1 MKSFLVIGLG
11 RFGASVA
18 QELSALGQEV
28 LALDI
33 DAENVQYISDQVTQ
47 AIQGDAQDEAVLR
60 SVGARNFD
68 CCVVAVG
75 ADMEASIL
83 ITVMLKELGAQY
95 IVAKAIAPIHARV
108 LERVGADRVVLPEI
122 EMGQRL
128 AQRLARTN
136 VVDYIG
142 VSDDFSILE
151 TTLDLNQW
159 FAFKPVLPVD
169 RLSNINYGQ
178 RNDDDSPTKI
188 LALKG
193 IGNGFSNILYFR
205 RKAGEWELYKFE
217 DTSI

>member
-11 RFGASVA
+11 RFGAAVA

-33 DAENVQYISDQVTQ
+33 DAENVQHISDQVTQ

-83 ITVMLKELGAQY
+83 ITVMLKEMGAKY
-95 IVAKAIAPIHARV
+95 IVAKAMTPIHARV

-122 EMGQRL
+122 DMGQRL

-142 VSDDFSILE
+142 VSDEFSIVEIHPPRSWVGNSLGKLGVRAKHQINVLAIRHGE
-151 TTLDLNQW
+151 GGQVDVNPQPDKVIGTDDLLIVIGTNEQ
-159 FAFKPVLPVD
+159 VNSVVE
-169 RLSNINYGQ
+169 LS
-178 RNDDDSPTKI
+178 
-188 LALKG
+188 
-193 IGNGFSNILYFR
+193 
-205 RKAGEWELYKFE
+205 
-217 DTSI
+217 

>member
-11 RFGASVA
+11 RFGAAGA

-28 LALDI
+28 RALDI
-33 DAENVQYISDQVTQ
+33 DAENVQHISDQVTQ

-83 ITVMLKELGAQY
+83 ITVMLKEMGAKY
-95 IVAKAIAPIHARV
+95 IVAKAMTPIHARV

-122 EMGQRL
+122 DMGQRL

-142 VSDDFSILE
+142 VSDEFSIVEIHPPRSWVGNSLGKLGVRAKHQINVLAIRHGE
-151 TTLDLNQW
+151 GGQVDVTPQPDKVIGPDDLLI
-159 FAFKPVLPVD
+159 V
-169 RLSNINYGQ
+169 
-178 RNDDDSPTKI
+178 
-188 LALKG
+188 
-193 IGNGFSNILYFR
+193 IGTNEQVNSVV
-205 RKAGEWELYKFE
+205 ELN
-217 DTSI
+217 

>member
-18 QELSALGQEV
+18 RELSALGQEV
-28 LALDI
+28 LVLDE
-33 DAENVQYISDQVTQ
+33 DADHVQRIADDVTQ

-83 ITVMLKELGAQY
+83 ITVTLKDLGAKY
-95 IVAKAIAPIHARV
+95 VVAKAMSPVHARV
-108 LERVGADRVVLPEI
+108 LERVGADRVVLPES

-151 TTLDLNQW
+151 IHAPKSWIGHTLGQLNIR
-159 FAFKPVLPVD
+159 ARYLINVLAIRHGEGGHVD
-169 RLSNINYGQ
+169 VTPAVDQVIGP
-178 RNDDDSPTKI
+178 DDVLI
-188 LALKG
+188 V
-193 IGNGFSNILYFR
+193 IGTNENVN
-205 RKAGEWELYKFE
+205 KVVEL
-217 DTSI
+217 T

>member
-151 TTLDLNQW
+151 IHTPKSWIGHSLRELNVR
-159 FAFKPVLPVD
+159 ARYLINVLAIRHGEGGSVNVSPAADQIIGPDDV
-169 RLSNINYGQ
+169 LIVIGT
-178 RNDDDSPTKI
+178 NDNVNKVVEM
-188 LALKG
+188 
-193 IGNGFSNILYFR
+193 N
-205 RKAGEWELYKFE
+205 
-217 DTSI
+217 

>member
-11 RFGASVA
+11 RFGAAVA

-33 DAENVQYISDQVTQ
+33 DEENVQHIADQVTQ

-83 ITVMLKELGAQY
+83 ITVMLKEMGAKY
-95 IVAKAIAPIHARV
+95 IVAKAMTPIHARV

-122 EMGQRL
+122 DMGQRL

-142 VSDDFSILE
+142 VSDEFSIVEIHPPRSWVGNSLGKLGVRAKHQINVLAIRHGE
-151 TTLDLNQW
+151 GGQVDVNPKPDKVIGPDDLLIVIGTNEQ
-159 FAFKPVLPVD
+159 VNSVVE
-169 RLSNINYGQ
+169 LS
-178 RNDDDSPTKI
+178 
-188 LALKG
+188 
-193 IGNGFSNILYFR
+193 
-205 RKAGEWELYKFE
+205 
-217 DTSI
+217 

>member
-11 RFGASVA
+11 RFGTAVA

-28 LALDI
+28 LALDV
-33 DAENVQYISDQVTQ
+33 DAENVQHISDQVTQ

-68 CCVVAVG
+68 CCVVAIG

-83 ITVMLKELGAQY
+83 ITVMLKELGAKY
-95 IVAKAIAPIHARV
+95 IVAKAMTPIHARV

-122 EMGQRL
+122 DMGQRL

-142 VSDDFSILE
+142 VSDEFSIVEIHPPRSWVGNSLGKLGVRAKHQINVLAIRHGE
-151 TTLDLNQW
+151 GGQVDVNPQPDKVIGPDDLLIVIGTNEQ
-159 FAFKPVLPVD
+159 VNSVVE
-169 RLSNINYGQ
+169 LS
-178 RNDDDSPTKI
+178 
-188 LALKG
+188 
-193 IGNGFSNILYFR
+193 
-205 RKAGEWELYKFE
+205 
-217 DTSI
+217 

>member
-11 RFGASVA
+11 RFGAAVA

-33 DAENVQYISDQVTQ
+33 DAENVQHIADQVTQ

-83 ITVMLKELGAQY
+83 ITMMLKEMGAKK
-95 IVAKAIAPIHARV
+95 IIAKAMTPIHARV

-122 EMGQRL
+122 DMGQRL
-128 AQRLARTN
+128 AQRLVRTN

-142 VSDDFSILE
+142 VSDEFSIVEIHPPKSWVGHSLGQLGVRARHKINVLAIRHGAGGQVDVNPQPDKVIGADDLLIVIGTNKQVDSVVE
-151 TTLDLNQW
+151 LD
-159 FAFKPVLPVD
+159 
-169 RLSNINYGQ
+169 
-178 RNDDDSPTKI
+178 
-188 LALKG
+188 
-193 IGNGFSNILYFR
+193 
-205 RKAGEWELYKFE
+205 
-217 DTSI
+217 

>member
-11 RFGASVA
+11 RFGAAVA

-33 DAENVQYISDQVTQ
+33 DEENVQHIADQVTQ

-83 ITVMLKELGAQY
+83 ITVMLKEMGAKY
-95 IVAKAIAPIHARV
+95 IVAKAMTPIHARV

-122 EMGQRL
+122 DMGQRL

-142 VSDDFSILE
+142 VSDEFSIVEIHPPKSWVGNSLGKLGVRAKHQINVLAIRHGE
-151 TTLDLNQW
+151 GGQVDVNPKPDKVIGPDDLLIVIGTNEQ
-159 FAFKPVLPVD
+159 VNSVVE
-169 RLSNINYGQ
+169 LS
-178 RNDDDSPTKI
+178 
-188 LALKG
+188 
-193 IGNGFSNILYFR
+193 
-205 RKAGEWELYKFE
+205 
-217 DTSI
+217 

>member
-11 RFGASVA
+11 RFGAAVA

-33 DAENVQYISDQVTQ
+33 DAENVQHIADQVTQ

-83 ITVMLKELGAQY
+83 ITVMLKEMGAKY
-95 IVAKAIAPIHARV
+95 IVAKAMTPIHARV

-122 EMGQRL
+122 DMGQRL

-142 VSDDFSILE
+142 VSDEFSIVEIHPPRSWVGNSLGKLGVRAKHQINVLAIQHGE
-151 TTLDLNQW
+151 GGHVDVNPKPDKVIGPDDLLIVIGTNEQ
-159 FAFKPVLPVD
+159 VNSVVE
-169 RLSNINYGQ
+169 LS
-178 RNDDDSPTKI
+178 
-188 LALKG
+188 
-193 IGNGFSNILYFR
+193 
-205 RKAGEWELYKFE
+205 
-217 DTSI
+217 

>member
-151 TTLDLNQW
+151 IHTPKSWIGHSLGELNVRARYLINDPARRGWQCERI
-159 FAFKPVLPVD
+159 ACGRSDHRAGRCPD
-169 RLSNINYGQ
+169 RDWN
-178 RNDDDSPTKI
+178 
-188 LALKG
+188 
-193 IGNGFSNILYFR
+193 
-205 RKAGEWELYKFE
+205 E
-217 DTSI
+217 